1 MQIFKKAKS
10 KAKPPLYWIYC
21 MLISAIE
28 AHLVTW
34 PVQPYGAPE
43 APERKGITY
52 FQQIISGAIYI
63 LFIEMKKVK
72 AGGLI

>member
-1 MQIFKKAKS
+1 
-10 KAKPPLYWIYC
+10 
-21 MLISAIE
+21 MLLSARE

-43 APERKGITY
+43 APERKGSIY

-63 LFIEMKKVK
+63 LFIKMKKVK